1 MTEPKKILTLVEY
14 KHKKIKEH
22 QKIYT
27 GHTEDNAAATA
38 KEGGTDPVIYTMG
51 IGVPRIY
58 FDALNINSLRYQSY
72 EYQYYRS

>member
-22 QKIYT
+22 QKIYM

-51 IGVPRIY
+51 IGVPRI
-58 FDALNINSLRYQSY
+58 
-72 EYQYYRS
+72 